1 MLNLNITGKNNNG
14 LNTTS
19 ILDDCAWHV
28 LQAAEEEEEEAE
40 SYYSWSARAKRLPPY
55 SINTN

>member
-19 ILDDCAWHV
+19 ILDDGAWHV

-40 SYYSWSARAKRLPPY
+40 SY
-55 SINTN
+55 